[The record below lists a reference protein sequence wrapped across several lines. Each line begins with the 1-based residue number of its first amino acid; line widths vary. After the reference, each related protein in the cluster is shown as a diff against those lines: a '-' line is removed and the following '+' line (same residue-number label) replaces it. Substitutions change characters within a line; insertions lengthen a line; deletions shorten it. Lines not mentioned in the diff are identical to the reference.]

1 LRPINDI
8 DIKSVGFW
16 RMGAVVAQNYYQD
29 RCILVGDA
37 CHGMPPAGG
46 FGMNTGI

>member
-1 LRPINDI
+1 
-8 DIKSVGFW
+8 
-16 RMGAVVAQNYYQD
+16 MGAVVADQYQLQNK
-29 RCILVGDA
+29 CVLVGDA